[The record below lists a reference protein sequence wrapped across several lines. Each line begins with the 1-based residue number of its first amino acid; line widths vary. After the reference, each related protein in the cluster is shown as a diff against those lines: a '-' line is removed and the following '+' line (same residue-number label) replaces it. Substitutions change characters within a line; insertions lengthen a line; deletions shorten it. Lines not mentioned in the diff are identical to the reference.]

1 MDTSNNSLTC
11 SPRINIDTLMPKK
24 RKFKESILL
33 FIAPY
38 LAEIIVRFTY
48 LTMKIENL
56 HEERAKRFWDAD
68 ERMILAV
75 WHGRLLMVPIGYKG
89 RMIKC
94 LISHHTDG
102 EMLVK
107 FMRRF
112 GHGTVRGSSSRGGA
126 MAMREMLK
134 EIKAVDIAVTPDGP
148 RGPKFIVQDGIIS
161 LARLTGVPI
170 VPVTFGASKKKIFA
184 SWDALELP
192 YPFSRGAFM
201 WGEPIYIRKNDDLAE
216 KKAELQRRLIEMT
229 DEVDSYLSPA
239 SVKCNNLSN

>member
-1 MDTSNNSLTC
+1 
-11 SPRINIDTLMPKK
+11 MPKK
-24 RKFKESILL
+24 RKFKETILL

-38 LAEIIVRFTY
+38 LAEIIVRLIY

-56 HEERAKRFWDAD
+56 HEGRARRFWNAD

-89 RMIKC
+89 KMIKC
-94 LISHHTDG
+94 LISHHKDG

-134 EIKAVDIAVTPDGP
+134 EIKTVDIAVTPDGP
-148 RGPKFIVQDGIIS
+148 RGPKFIVQDGIIA

-184 SWDALELP
+184 SWDAFELP

-201 WGEPIYIRKNDDLAE
+201 WGEPIYIRKKDDLAE
-216 KKAELQRRLIEMT
+216 KKAELQMRLIEMT
-229 DEVDSYLSPA
+229 DQVDSYLSPISA
-239 SVKCNNLSN
+239 KGDNSSTSRNS